1 MLKKFLPEKFISKDG
16 YINKSKVFEAPL
28 IGLYFSALWCP
39 PCTGFNSILIDF
51 YKKVN
56 VDKKNIEIIFCS
68 LDEDGADYSKYL
80 QTLPFPAIDF
90 SDPKLEDLSTAF
102 EIETI
107 PVFMIFDKYGNLIE
121 LNGRMALQGKTKK
134 SPEETIKKWMET
146 SRKNRSQ

>member
-1 MLKKFLPEKFISKDG
+1 MLKKFLPEKYILKDEF
-16 YINKSKVFEAPL
+16 INKSKVFEAPL

-39 PCTGFNSILIDF
+39 PCNGFNSIIIDF

-56 VDKKNIEIIFCS
+56 EDNKIIEIVFCS
-68 LDEDGADYSKYL
+68 LDEDINDYSQYL
-80 QTLPFPAIDF
+80 KILPFPAIDF

-121 LNGRMALQGKTKK
+121 TNGRMALQGKTKK
-134 SPEETIKKWMET
+134 SPEEIIKKWMEK
-146 SRKNRSQ
+146 SRKYKSQ